1 MSNGQQTSISHEG
14 KVIAVNGRQV
24 DVIIEQTSAC
34 ASCAAANMCHAAQQ
48 KQATV
53 SATCDGAVPT
63 VGDVV
68 LVEASMG
75 QGMWAMLLAY
85 VVPLVLLVGAL
96 SAGVA
101 LLGNE
106 AVAALVS
113 LAVVALYYVALHYAS
128 PRLDRRIAF
137 VVRNVIE

>member
-1 MSNGQQTSISHEG
+1 MSNAQQTSILHEG
-14 KVIAVNGRQV
+14 RVTAVNGRQV
-24 DVIIEQTSAC
+24 DVVITQTSAC
-34 ASCAAANMCHAAQQ
+34 AACAAANMCHAAQQ

-53 SATCDGAVPT
+53 SATCQGSVPS

-68 LVEASMG
+68 VVEAAVG

-85 VVPLVLLVGAL
+85 VVPLVLLVGVL
-96 SAGVA
+96 SAGVS

-106 AVAALVS
+106 AVAALVA
-113 LAVVALYYVALHYAS
+113 LAIVAVYYVALHYAS